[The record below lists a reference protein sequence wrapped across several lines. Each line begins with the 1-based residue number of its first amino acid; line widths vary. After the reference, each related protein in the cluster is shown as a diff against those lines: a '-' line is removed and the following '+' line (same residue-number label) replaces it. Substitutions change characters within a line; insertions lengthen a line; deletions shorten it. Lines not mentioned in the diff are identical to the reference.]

1 MFITKRKIR
10 RTRSRNILQTELLE
24 SRAMF
29 SATEMP
35 QVDDS
40 PIDDSGLDIPACERP
55 YGQDES
61 DGIEIFGVKI
71 GKNKPDD
78 ETETETETETN
89 EPESPGTDYIA
100 DLIEGLIRINKDT
113 DDLGTGINE
122 PETAEERGP
131 CYADLDVDE
140 GKKRTK

>member
-1 MFITKRKIR
+1 MFLTKKKIR
-10 RTRSRNILQTELLE
+10 RTRTRNVLQTELLE

-29 SATEMP
+29 SVTEMP

-71 GKNKPDD
+71 GENKP
-78 ETETETETETN
+78 E
-89 EPESPGTDYIA
+89 EPESEEPESEETGYFA
-100 DLIEGLIRINKDT
+100 NLFEGLRRLNSDT
-113 DDLGTGINE
+113 NDLGTGVNDPE
-122 PETAEERGP
+122 PEPAEKRGK
-131 CYADLDVDE
+131 CFADLDDKDSE
-140 GKKRTK
+140 EEE

>member
-1 MFITKRKIR
+1 MFFTKRKIR
-10 RTRSRNILQTELLE
+10 RTRSRNVPQTELLE
-24 SRAMF
+24 SRVMF

-71 GKNKPDD
+71 GEIKPEEPESEEPESEETGYLANLLEGLRRLGGDTND
-78 ETETETETETN
+78 LCTGINDPEPETET
-89 EPESPGTDYIA
+89 A
-100 DLIEGLIRINKDT
+100 K
-113 DDLGTGINE
+113 
-122 PETAEERGP
+122 ERGK
-131 CYADLDVDE
+131 CFAELDDKDSE
-140 GKKRTK
+140 EKE